1 MYMSIF
7 GNSSI
12 QLNSIDMPLY
22 TAATL
27 VRLLIITQHFLN
39 ICDSEWPD
47 KPAAVCAGIQLFNN
61 SIQHILYRNH
71 AVGYLYLCV
80 ILNAALKKKLYSAI
94 FCAPEFNYSII
105 QYSIFSAQIMLWV
118 ISMCLLF

>member
-1 MYMSIF
+1 MSIF

-80 ILNAALKKKLYSAI
+80 IPNPALKKKIVFCNFMCARVQLFNNSIQHIPCTNHAVGYLYI
-94 FCAPEFNYSII
+94 
-105 QYSIFSAQIMLWV
+105 
-118 ISMCLLF
+118 LLF